1 MLVCYNKGM
10 QYLDELV
17 QKITTKAD
25 LKGFDELD
33 KKQKRA
39 RRQNDLLAR
48 SFRNAFGM
56 FLGIQGIRSVIEV
69 SRKFDLMQKSIQG
82 LTKSADDFKYLR
94 KEAYRTGTDLLTIA
108 GSYKNFYSA
117 ATGVGFGKGAIQGMF
132 SDVLVAGRGIG
143 ANQQQIGAALLA
155 LEQMLS
161 KGKVSAQ
168 ELRLQMGNALPGA
181 FEIAARSMG
190 VTTAKLDEMMR
201 KGELASSVFVP
212 KFTAQLKKEL
222 GGGFELATKS
232 LDFALVNLATAWQ
245 EFQAEILQGET
256 GQALA
261 QFVKQLTAILR
272 SQTLLNSV
280 RLLGRALAVII
291 KNLKWILIFWGVA
304 KIVQITQSVMR
315 LHYAILAT
323 AKSTAAL
330 GAVTRTLAL
339 SYQMLAGGQV
349 LKGLAMLR
357 AGLWSLVAPTLILS
371 AKIAL
376 IIAGI
381 LMLQDLLL
389 TFADPTADTYTRDL
403 INGYKNLQKK
413 SKEQEGIYESVYGNQ
428 NPLRG
433 KSVGE
438 KQREQEKIRQNI
450 LKKDTV
456 LKSAYLPSDVSP
468 LNPSSYTGTYSSSNQ
483 NQLNNTIAINIYS
496 QQGQN
501 AQDIGEAVALKLGN
515 ILDNYVMVT

>member
-1 MLVCYNKGM
+1 MTT
-10 QYLDELV
+10 YLDELV
-17 QKITTKAD
+17 QKISTKAD

-39 RRQNDLLAR
+39 RKQNDLLAR

-181 FEIAARSMG
+181 FEIAARAMG
-190 VTTAKLDEMMR
+190 ITTKQLDEMMS
-201 KGELASSVFVP
+201 KGELASTVFVP

-330 GAVTRTLAL
+330 GVATRTLA
-339 SYQMLAGGQV
+339 SGYAFIAGGQV

-357 AGLWSLVAPTLILS
+357 AGLWALVAPTLILS

-376 IIAGI
+376 IVAGI
-381 LMLQDLLL
+381 LLLQDLLL
-389 TFADPTADTYTRDL
+389 TFADPEADTYTRDL
-403 INGYKNLQKK
+403 MKGYENLRKK
-413 SKEQEGIYESVYGNQ
+413 AKEQEADYERVYGNQ

-433 KSVGE
+433 KTVGE
-438 KQREQEKIRQNI
+438 KMKEHEKIMEEIR
-450 LKKDTV
+450 KKPVELRAADSI
-456 LKSAYLPSDVSP
+456 SALPSLPTV
-468 LNPSSYTGTYSSSNQ
+468 NPNSYTGNYSNANQ
-483 NQLNNTIAINIYS
+483 NQQNNTIAINVYP

-501 AQDIGEAVALKLGN
+501 EEAIGEAVALKLGD